1 MMRCPRYFHEVSL
14 GCKKVTNRS
23 RGDADS
29 MTTNLARQRRISVDD
44 YLAAEDGAEIRHEY
58 IDGELYAMTGA
69 SRSHGLITLNLA
81 TFLRPRLRGTACQIF
96 TNDMKV
102 RLKITDQDIFY
113 YPDLVLSCDADDRAT
128 YYCMA
133 PCLLVE
139 VLSDSTARI
148 DRREKFL
155 AYQTIPSLQEYLLI
169 EQNSR
174 ALEMHRRAQGWAL
187 ERITE
192 GSVRLGSL
200 DIEVSLETLYEDV
213 TLSA

>member
-1 MMRCPRYFHEVSL
+1 
-14 GCKKVTNRS
+14 
-23 RGDADS
+23 
-29 MTTNLARQRRISVDD
+29 MTTNLARQLRISVDD

-69 SRSHGLITLNLA
+69 SRSHGLIIGNIHA
-81 TFLRPRLRGTACQIF
+81 FLRPLLRGTPCQLF

-102 RLKITDQDIFY
+102 RLRIADQDIFY
-113 YPDLVLSCDADDRAT
+113 YPDLVLSCDADDHAT
-128 YYCMA
+128 YYCTA
-133 PCLLVE
+133 TCLLVE

-174 ALEMHRRAQGWAL
+174 AVEMHRRAQGWAM

-192 GSVRLGSL
+192 GSVRLDCLEARRVVRGSYRL
-200 DIEVSLETLYEDV
+200 RRCS
-213 TLSA
+213 